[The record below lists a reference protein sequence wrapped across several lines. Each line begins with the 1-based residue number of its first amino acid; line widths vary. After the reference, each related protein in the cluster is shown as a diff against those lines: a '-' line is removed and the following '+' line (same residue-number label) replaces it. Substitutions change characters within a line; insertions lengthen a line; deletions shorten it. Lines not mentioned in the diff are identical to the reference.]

1 VLAALDADDRL
12 RDYAPRWAA
21 RADLCRRAGDVDG
34 AHEAYA
40 LAIDLTDN
48 EAERRALRRA
58 QSGRRAHDQSGA
70 PDPSC

>member
-1 VLAALDADDRL
+1 MTDVAAGPAVLAPLDADERL
-12 RDYAPRWAA
+12 RDHAPRWAA

-40 LAIDLTDN
+40 QAIDLTDN

-58 QSGRRAHDQSGA
+58 QSGSR
-70 PDPSC
+70 